1 MQQRQMQAQMRQQ
14 QSQGTQ
20 AQHQDTMALEYP
32 DSTGDMNS
40 QSQYWQQQQ
49 RRQRTTY
56 PQEYNT
62 QQTISQTQPQFQAWS
77 EQQQTADYQD
87 CHFQQE
93 AAMSQTQPAYAMQ
106 PDLLLQLLRPTPQE
120 GQFINRLARKLM
132 DNCPPDA
139 KARFQGDI
147 NTWCEERKQQLI
159 SQGIDPLFYHFGQHA
174 EFHYRSGKLNN
185 KRKGDN

>member
-1 MQQRQMQAQMRQQ
+1 
-14 QSQGTQ
+14 
-20 AQHQDTMALEYP
+20 
-32 DSTGDMNS
+32 
-40 QSQYWQQQQ
+40 
-49 RRQRTTY
+49 
-56 PQEYNT
+56 
-62 QQTISQTQPQFQAWS
+62 
-77 EQQQTADYQD
+77 
-87 CHFQQE
+87 
-93 AAMSQTQPAYAMQ
+93 MSQTQPAYAMQ

-120 GQFINRLARKLM
+120 GQFINRLAKKLM

-159 SQGIDPLFYHFGQHA
+159 SQGIDLLFYHFGQHA